1 MFKSDIGAFR
11 CRTLNREC
19 CVKHFNSD
27 AKLAK
32 KIEIAPM
39 SRRKLVVIAVY
50 KLAKIA
56 NLTAISLLF
65 SELRSAMY
73 Y

>member
-11 CRTLNREC
+11 CRTLNRC
-19 CVKHFNSD
+19 VCVKHFNSV

-32 KIEIAPM
+32 KIEIAPR
-39 SRRKLVVIAVY
+39 SGRKLVVIAVY

-56 NLTAISLLF
+56 N
-65 SELRSAMY
+65 
-73 Y
+73 